1 MADAFLDRVRKYPD
15 LISSA
20 MRRDVVFR
28 HRFEG
33 SSNKM
38 PFQIGYFEEELK
50 NTYEKLEAGQ
60 IDEAD
65 ALDEITSVMERY
77 YEMPYPLD

>member
-1 MADAFLDRVRKYPD
+1 MADAFLDHVRKYPE

-20 MRRDVVFR
+20 RQRDVVFR

-33 SSNKM
+33 SSSKM
-38 PFQIGYFEEELK
+38 PFQIGYFEEDLK

>member
-1 MADAFLDRVRKYPD
+1 MEGAFLELVRKHPD
-15 LISSA
+15 LIA
-20 MRRDVVFR
+20 AARQRDVVFR

-33 SSNKM
+33 SSSKM
-38 PFQIGYFEEELK
+38 PFQIGYFEEDLK

-60 IDEAD
+60 IDEAG